1 MEENKKVE
9 EVEVKKAGIDPDVL
23 DIMKQ
28 KDILDTLKDE
38 KFSKRAELNFFAEML
53 SSIKDMNNAFGEFMN
68 FLTMVSADK
77 LKGFFKELQ
86 NNVEDEETRVNLQEK
101 MKKSHLKAK
110 NCKKSA
116 KNDNKSGDLSKKS
129 VK

>member
-1 MEENKKVE
+1 MEENKK
-9 EVEVKKAGIDPDVL
+9 VEVKKAGIDPEVL

-28 KDILDTLKDE
+28 KDVLDTLKDE

-53 SSIKDMNNAFGEFMN
+53 SSVKDMNNAFSEFMN

-77 LKGFFKELQ
+77 LKSFFTELQ
-86 NNVEDEETRVNLQEK
+86 TNVKDEETRVNLQEK

-110 NCKKSA
+110 KSKKSA
-116 KNDNKSGDLSKKS
+116 KNVNKSSDLSKKS

>member
-1 MEENKKVE
+1 MENKE
-9 EVEVKKAGIDPDVL
+9 IEVKNAGIDPDVL

-53 SSIKDMNNAFGEFMN
+53 SSVKDMNNAFGEFMN

-77 LKGFFKELQ
+77 LKSFFKELQ
-86 NNVEDEETRVNLQEK
+86 NNVEDEETRVKLQENI
-101 MKKSHLKAK
+101 KKSHLKAK
-110 NCKKSA
+110 NCKKNA
-116 KNDNKSGDLSKKS
+116 KNDNKNDNLSKKS

>member
-1 MEENKKVE
+1 MENNKD
-9 EVEVKKAGIDPDVL
+9 VEVKKAGIDPDVL

-38 KFSKRAELNFFAEML
+38 KFTKRAELNFFAEML
-53 SSIKDMNNAFGEFMN
+53 SSVKEMNNAFNEFMS
-68 FLTMVSADK
+68 FMTMCSADK

-86 NNVEDEETRVNLQEK
+86 ANVEDEETRVNLQKK
-101 MKKSHLKAK
+101 MEKSHLKPK
-110 NCKKSA
+110 SSKKS
-116 KNDNKSGDLSKKS
+116 KELSKKS